1 MQKVLVLALLA
12 LFAVPVATEAQT
24 LTGRLDPQYDAE
36 SGLYKHGPLYW
47 DVEAA
52 PAGTR
57 SDEFGLNLYY
67 NRVSAIMSVSLRCP
81 DSNGE

>member
-12 LFAVPVATEAQT
+12 LFVVPVATQT

-36 SGLYKHGPLYW
+36 SDFYKYGPLYW
-47 DVEAA
+47 DVEVA